1 MTLDSV
7 SSSIL
12 LHIFIN
18 KKEVM
23 ESRLVP
29 SPKDSKTGTDNR
41 LEDKYLQ
48 SFQQTATRN
57 LN

>member
-7 SSSIL
+7 SSCIL

-41 LEDKYLQ
+41 LEDKHLQ
-48 SFQQTATRN
+48 SFQ
-57 LN
+57 

>member
-7 SSSIL
+7 SSCIL

-41 LEDKYLQ
+41 LKTNTCKAFNRLQ
-48 SFQQTATRN
+48 
-57 LN
+57 